1 MHRNSVVYSLF
12 VIIYLL
18 IIIIYFKIVILK
30 QCVQCMCTTCLYECV
45 HVLHVC
51 MCGHHIH
58 VCVYMYVW
66 ICDKSTDVSP
76 NRNQH
81 LPLGNATGQDFL
93 SFEEL
98 LDQWIPAHLRPKSYH
113 THVCSKN
120 CCFSCLGLW

>member
-1 MHRNSVVYSLF
+1 MKHNKKLHGYPTGCTPDSTQPDKRPLKINERPVCTEIVLYIHYLL
-12 VIIYLL
+12 YLL
-18 IIIIYFKIVILK
+18 ILLLFIY
-30 QCVQCMCTTCLYECV
+30 
-45 HVLHVC
+45 
-51 MCGHHIH
+51 
-58 VCVYMYVW
+58 
-66 ICDKSTDVSP
+66 KSTDVSP

-81 LPLGNATGQDFL
+81 LPLGNATDQDFL